1 MCFWGAGAELSALE
15 RALEEEGQDISEDK
29 EAPEYTGYVRAD
41 GPERASAGNAGISL
55 EGTVYKVEEKA
66 KVTAVYMKDN
76 VVSAASQKFNES
88 KIMVYIRPDHTE
100 IKIGNK
106 VKISGEASAFEPAR
120 NPGNFDQRAYYVR
133 QGIHVLVWAE
143 DVEILSDETDQVQ
156 QFLSE
161 LRAGWQKVLIEHL
174 GEYYGGTMSA
184 ILLGDKSGLD
194 AEMKK
199 LYQKNGIGH
208 LLAISGLHMSFIGMG
223 IYSLLRRS
231 GLGFIPAGTAGG
243 VILILYTIMIGAGV
257 SSLRAL
263 IMFLVRVGADMTGRD
278 YDLATSLALAA
289 AVLCWRQPLYITDAG
304 FLLSFGAILGLVLL
318 SPVFAEMLRAEE
330 RKETVRKNGRVKGR
344 IKTGRGKAECLKVG
358 SVKAGQWLAGGL
370 ASSLSVNLLLLG
382 PVLYFYFEIPP
393 YSVLL
398 NLLVIP
404 VMPVA
409 MGAGITGS
417 ILALLSGP
425 AGGAVLKICGVV
437 LWSYDQLCA
446 AAGMLPGSR
455 FVTGKPCAGWLIV
468 YYLILGCLTGL
479 FYYLYRKREAGDS
492 KGNQAKE
499 SGKVP
504 KIFSE
509 DRYHILIRLPGC
521 ALVLCAVL
529 MTLTCRFGYH
539 NTDGIEAAVLDVGQG
554 DSIHIR
560 GREGNHLIDGG
571 SSDVSSAGIYRIE
584 PYLLANA
591 VDTLDYVFAT
601 HGDEDHINGLLELL
615 EGQDLGI
622 RVCRL
627 VLPPEEYHEEKLEEL
642 ARTAQENGTKVLV
655 MQEGDVIAENTGK
668 GKAPE
673 AEDLEKAILTLTCLG
688 PEEGREIEPGNGASL
703 VLDLSYGDFH
713 MLLTGDVEGKGEKSL
728 CENDRLRQYDVLK
741 AAHHGSRNSGTE
753 EFLQITRPS
762 IALISAGVDNRYG
775 HPHTETL
782 ERLGEAGCRVYST
795 QENGML
801 TVWTDGEMME
811 LRGYLSAPGLSA
823 AVD

>member
-1 MCFWGAGAELSALE
+1 MKKRPLCTICILFLVIQAARVCFWGAGAEPSALE
-15 RALEEEGQDISEDK
+15 RALAEEGQD
-29 EAPEYTGYVRAD
+29 
-41 GPERASAGNAGISL
+41 ISL

-76 VVSAASQKFNES
+76 AVSAASQKFNES

-120 NPGNFDQRAYYVR
+120 NPGNFDQRAYYIR

-143 DVEILSDETDQVQ
+143 DMEILSDETDQVQ

-161 LRAGWQKVLIEHL
+161 LRAGWKKVLTEHL

-184 ILLGDKSGLD
+184 VLLGDKSGLD

-231 GLGFIPAGTAGG
+231 GLGFIPAGAAGG
-243 VILILYTIMIGAGV
+243 VILILYTVMIGAGV

-318 SPVFAEMLRAEE
+318 SPVFAEMLRTGE

-344 IKTGRGKAECLKVG
+344 IKTGRGKAECLKAG

-409 MGAGITGS
+409 MGAGIAGS

-455 FVTGKPCAGWLIV
+455 FVTGKPCLGWLII
-468 YYLILGCLTGL
+468 YYLILGCLTWL

-492 KGNQAKE
+492 KENQAKE

-504 KIFSE
+504 KTFFE

-529 MTLTCRFGYH
+529 MTLACRFGYH
-539 NTDGIEAAVLDVGQG
+539 NADGIEAAVLDVGQG

-560 GREGNHLIDGG
+560 GREGNYLIDGG

-601 HGDEDHINGLLELL
+601 HGDEDHINGLQELL
-615 EGQDLGI
+615 EGQELGI

-627 VLPPEEYHEEKLEEL
+627 VLPPEEYHDEKLEEL

-655 MQEGDVIAENTGK
+655 MREGDVIAERAGRGK
-668 GKAPE
+668 SPGREEAPE
-673 AEDLEKAILTLTCLG
+673 TDTLTMTCLG
-688 PEEGREIEPGNGASL
+688 PEEGRGIEPGNGASL

-713 MLLTGDVEGKGEKSL
+713 MLLTGDVEGKGEESL
-728 CENDRLRQYDVLK
+728 CENDRLRPYDVLK

-753 EFLQITRPS
+753 EFLQITQPS

-801 TVWTDGEMME
+801 TVWTDGETME
-811 LRGYLSAPGLSA
+811 LKGYLSAP
-823 AVD
+823 